1 MSYKD
6 TIFVATFLAVIFCLV
21 GFGGIRDLS
30 QYGLAMP
37 VAVVLMGF
45 GIAALIIGIVLY
57 RARESMIRAQVWS
70 LVATAI
76 PSFVYLF
83 TSFTF
88 ARRMLGHVQA
98 TVVLLVWLAVV
109 AGMMIWLTVK
119 PTHPRASARVSTAVA
134 LVGVLAVILLVV
146 LGVISAKTFV
156 LVICGLV
163 IACGLGLV
171 AATAV
176 IDLFRPGRRARGF

>member
-1 MSYKD
+1 MTYKD
-6 TIFVATFLAVIFCLV
+6 TIFVATFLAVVFCLV

-30 QYGLAMP
+30 QYGLATP
-37 VAVVLMGF
+37 VAVVLSGF
-45 GIAALIIGIVLY
+45 GIAALIVGIVLY

-88 ARRMLGHVQA
+88 ARRMLGNAQA
-98 TVVLLVWLAVV
+98 TLVLLVWLAVV
-109 AGMMIWLTVK
+109 AGMMVWLTIK
-119 PTHPRASARVSTAVA
+119 PTRPRASARVSTAVA
-134 LVGVLAVILLVV
+134 LFGVLSLILLVV
-146 LGVISAKTFV
+146 LGVISVKTFV

-171 AATAV
+171 AASAA
-176 IDLFRPGRRARGF
+176 IDLFRRERRARGF